1 MLPESVR
8 IVEVGARD
16 GLQNLPTPTSPETRV
31 QLVNLLSQSGLR
43 HIETGSFVSS
53 EYVPQMAGSDK
64 VFQTI
69 KRQCDVVYTA
79 LTPNLRGLEDALKAG
94 VDEAVVFASASEGFS
109 QKNINCS
116 IAESLKRFEPVLE
129 LARRSNIPVRGYV
142 SCIISC
148 PYDGAIT
155 PQQVAEVTKALYEM
169 GCYEVSLGDTV
180 GTGTPLRVKRVLEAC
195 GREVPM
201 EHLAAHYHNTYG
213 QALTNIYA
221 SLEEGLTVV
230 DSAVAGLGGCPYA
243 PGASGN
249 VATEDV
255 LYLMAGLNIK
265 TGVQMDRLLEAS
277 TFICHQLGIRSY
289 SNAGLALQQDR
300 IKYDAALGT

>member
-1 MLPESVR
+1 MLPDSVR

-16 GLQNLPTPTSPETRV
+16 GLQNLPTPVSPEIRA
-31 QLVNLLSQSGLR
+31 QLVDLLSQSGLR
-43 HIETGSFVSS
+43 HIETGSFVSPKS
-53 EYVPQMAGSDK
+53 VPQMAESDQ

-69 KRQCDVVYTA
+69 YRQDNVVYAA
-79 LTPNLRGLEDALKAG
+79 LTPNLRGMEDALKAG
-94 VDEAVVFASASEGFS
+94 ANEAAVFASASEGFS

-116 IAESLKRFEPVLE
+116 IAESLKRFEPVME
-129 LARRSNIPVRGYV
+129 LAKQHNIPVRGYV

-148 PYDGAIT
+148 PYDGETT
-155 PQQVAEVTKALYEM
+155 PQQVAEVTKALYQM

-180 GTGTPLRVKRVLEAC
+180 GTGTPLRVKKVLEAC
-195 GREVPM
+195 NRNVPM

-213 QALTNIYA
+213 QALANIYA
-221 SLEEGLTVV
+221 SLEEGLAVV

-255 LYLMAGLNIK
+255 LYLMEGLNIK
-265 TGVQMDRLLEAS
+265 TGIQMDKLLKAA
-277 TFICHQLGIRSY
+277 TFICKQLGIRSR
-289 SNAGLALQQDR
+289 SSTGLAL
-300 IKYDAALGT
+300 KPHSSG